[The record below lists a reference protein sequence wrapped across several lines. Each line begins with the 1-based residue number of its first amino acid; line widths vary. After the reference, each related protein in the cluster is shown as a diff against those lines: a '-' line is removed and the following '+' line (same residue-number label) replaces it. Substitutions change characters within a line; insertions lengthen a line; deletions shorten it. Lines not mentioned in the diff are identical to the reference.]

1 MFPQKE
7 RTLKKIIFALA
18 ALAVAFASG
27 CGEKDYSDL
36 AVAKVDTR
44 TITVAEFEKVSE
56 TIDESY
62 LPATDDLEGKKELLK
77 HMINKEV
84 MALKALA
91 MGYDKEQWF
100 VDFWPQYRGPF
111 LIAQLMDRHVAQT
124 VEITEADIEAYW
136 QEMHWEYTLS
146 QIVVAHEDEAIEL
159 RQRALDGEDFAELA
173 KKYSLGA
180 GAEHGG
186 YVGANPVGRIHWWVE
201 EELFGMEAGDISQP
215 LKTSTGFAIIK
226 LHRKRK
232 VEPQFDRDWAAKRV
246 KAIEEKKG
254 MEDLKAKIEVEIGL
268 QFYTDA
274 VNIAYDALP
283 EDVSYE
289 DIMSYKITRE
299 NAPRLNLDEQFK
311 DMILCQY
318 DDGSYTLGDFE
329 ELYYKLGLP
338 ERPRR
343 QYGREHIIMTVH
355 KIIFDQV
362 LPVYAE
368 QTAKILEIP
377 EVRDNLENKKELF
390 LVQRLYDDQI
400 KDEVTVTLT
409 EKREYYAENLDILL
423 KLEMRDF
430 SVVLLPD
437 FKTASDVHKM
447 ATEEGMNFSTLIRKF
462 STDEESKDDFGRTG
476 LHVRGSM
483 KEYDDVGFALDGP
496 GAISEPFQVSR
507 GWAILKVEE
516 VENERVPTYEE
527 AEPTIQ
533 KALTELKY
541 EEHLNEKIEKW
552 SEDYI
557 IEVYEDALDKAV
569 LKRTRL

>member
-1 MFPQKE
+1 LK
-7 RTLKKIIFALA
+7 RTIIALA
-18 ALAVAFASG
+18 AVAVAFASG
-27 CGEKDYSDL
+27 CGEKDYSEL
-36 AVAKVDTR
+36 PVAKVDTR
-44 TITVAEFEKVSE
+44 VITVAEFEKVSE

-62 LPATDDLEGKKELLK
+62 LPATDDLAGKQELLR

-100 VDFWPQYRGPF
+100 VDFWPRYRGPF

-124 VEITEADIEAYW
+124 VEITEADIEEYW
-136 QEMHWEYTLS
+136 QHMHWEYTLS
-146 QIVVAHEDEAIEL
+146 QLVVAHEDEALEL
-159 RQRALDGEDFAELA
+159 RQRVLDGEDFAELA

-201 EELFGMEAGDISQP
+201 EELFGMQAGDISKP
-215 LKTSTGFAIIK
+215 LKTTTGWAIIK
-226 LHRKRK
+226 LHRKRQ
-232 VEPQFDRDWAAKRV
+232 VDPAFDRDWAAKRV

-254 MEDLKAKIEVEIGL
+254 MEELKARIEQEIGL

-283 EDVSYE
+283 DDIPYE
-289 DIMSYKITRE
+289 DIMSYKINRE
-299 NAPRLNLDEQFK
+299 NAPRLNLDSQFK
-311 DMILCQY
+311 DMLLCQY

-329 ELYYKLGLP
+329 ELYYRLGLP

-355 KIIFDQV
+355 KIIFDEV

-368 QTAKILEIP
+368 QTAKVLEIP

-400 KDEVTVTLT
+400 KDEVTITQR
-409 EKREYYAENLDILL
+409 EKQDYYAENLDMLL

-430 SVVLLPD
+430 SVVLVPD

-447 ATEEGMNFSTLIRKF
+447 ATQEGRSFSSLITKF
-462 STDEESKDDFGRTG
+462 STAEDAKETFGRTG
-476 LHVRGSM
+476 LHVQGNM

-496 GAISEPFQVSR
+496 GAISEPFQVAR
-507 GWAILKVEE
+507 GWAVLKVEE
-516 VENERVPTYEE
+516 VENERVPTFEE
-527 AEPTIQ
+527 AEPTIT
-533 KALTELKY
+533 KELTELKY
-541 EEHLNEKIEKW
+541 EQALNEKIEKW
-552 SEDYI
+552 REDYI